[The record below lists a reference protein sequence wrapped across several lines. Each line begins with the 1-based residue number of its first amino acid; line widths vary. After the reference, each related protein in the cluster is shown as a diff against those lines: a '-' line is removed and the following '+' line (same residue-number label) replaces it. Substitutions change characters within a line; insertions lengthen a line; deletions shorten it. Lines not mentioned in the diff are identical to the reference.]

1 MLCKCAYCLHGASI
15 IIMPG
20 NYPQVNALRHN
31 IINDVCPAVRQKCIY
46 TCFINIVKLWTW
58 LMLQVSRKHL
68 DASQQRPKCWNSPC
82 RKLSDREV
90 FEFWNWGRLLSE
102 EECKYTLL
110 DRVKTEKHIFLY
122 LWTENIKNWSINPF
136 KLDFLSPITR
146 KIYSLLYPSSM

>member
-31 IINDVCPAVRQKCIY
+31 IINDVCAAVRQKCIY

-68 DASQQRPKCWNSPC
+68 DASQRRPKCWNSPC
-82 RKLSDREV
+82 RKLSEREV

-136 KLDFLSPITR
+136 KLDFFSPVTR